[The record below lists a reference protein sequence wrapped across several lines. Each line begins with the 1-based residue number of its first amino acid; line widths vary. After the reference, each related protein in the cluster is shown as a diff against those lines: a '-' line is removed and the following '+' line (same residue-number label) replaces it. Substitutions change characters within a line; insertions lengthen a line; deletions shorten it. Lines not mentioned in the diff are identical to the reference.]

1 MLALLPMKKISERV
15 PNKNIKLLHGK
26 PLYEYVL
33 DMLQNC
39 NTFDFTV
46 VNTDCEYISDRLQK
60 RYGDFVK
67 IIERPD
73 YLCGNDVSMNRII
86 EYDISIFKSYNKF
99 LQTHSTNPLLTKAT
113 VLKALNIFE
122 NGIFNDTIDS
132 LFSVNVIQSR
142 LYYDNINP
150 INHSPNT
157 LIKTQDLEEIYEENS
172 CFYVFSKEGFE
183 KTKSRIGSSPGI
195 YKMSR
200 SSLEAIEIDT
210 PDDWKLVDK
219 IMKAKND

>member
-99 LQTHSTNPLLTKAT
+99 L
-113 VLKALNIFE
+113 
-122 NGIFNDTIDS
+122 
-132 LFSVNVIQSR
+132 
-142 LYYDNINP
+142 
-150 INHSPNT
+150 
-157 LIKTQDLEEIYEENS
+157 
-172 CFYVFSKEGFE
+172 
-183 KTKSRIGSSPGI
+183 
-195 YKMSR
+195 
-200 SSLEAIEIDT
+200 
-210 PDDWKLVDK
+210 
-219 IMKAKND
+219 

>member
-1 MLALLPMKKISERV
+1 MLALVPMKKISERV

-26 PLYEYVL
+26 PLYEYIL

-46 VNTDCEYISDRLQK
+46 VNTDCEYISDMLQK

-99 LQTHSTNPLLTKAT
+99 LQTHSTNPLLTKTT
-113 VLKALNIFE
+113 VLKALNMFE

-142 LYYDNINP
+142 LYNNNINH

-210 PDDWKLVDK
+210 PDDWALVDK
-219 IMKAKND
+219 IMKA

>member
-1 MLALLPMKKISERV
+1 MLALVPMKKISERV

-26 PLYEYVL
+26 PLYEYIL

-46 VNTDCEYISDRLQK
+46 VNTDCEYISDMLQK

-99 LQTHSTNPLLTKAT
+99 LQTHSTNPLLTKTT
-113 VLKALNIFE
+113 VLKALNMFE

-142 LYYDNINP
+142 LYNNNINP

-210 PDDWKLVDK
+210 PDDWELVDK

>member
-46 VNTDCEYISDRLQK
+46 VNTDCEYISDMLQK

-99 LQTHSTNPLLTKAT
+99 LQTHSTNPLLTKTT
-113 VLKALNIFE
+113 VLKALNMFE

-142 LYYDNINP
+142 LYNNNINP

-210 PDDWKLVDK
+210 PDDWALVDK
-219 IMKAKND
+219 IMKA

>member
-210 PDDWKLVDK
+210 PDDWELVDK

>member
-1 MLALLPMKKISERV
+1 M
-15 PNKNIKLLHGK
+15 
-26 PLYEYVL
+26 
-33 DMLQNC
+33 
-39 NTFDFTV
+39 
-46 VNTDCEYISDRLQK
+46 LQK

-210 PDDWKLVDK
+210 PDDWELVDK

>member
-113 VLKALNIFE
+113 VLKALNMFE

-210 PDDWKLVDK
+210 PDDWELVDK